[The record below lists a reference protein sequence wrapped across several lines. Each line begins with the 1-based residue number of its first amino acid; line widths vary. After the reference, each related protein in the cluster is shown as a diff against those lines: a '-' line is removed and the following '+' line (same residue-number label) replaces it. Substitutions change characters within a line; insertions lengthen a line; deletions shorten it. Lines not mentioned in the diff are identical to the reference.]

1 MRGFCLDVAGEF
13 ACFTRPE
20 MKVERVSYDVITP
33 SAARAIFDA
42 ILWKPAMRW
51 RITKIEVLNPI
62 RWASIRRNEVAKV
75 ASPGSGG
82 ILIED
87 DRQQRA
93 TLLLRDVR
101 YRLHAEFDFIPP
113 EERAK
118 VASPVTG
125 QLSLFS
131 GESGK
136 KRPKVINPS
145 PDWLTD
151 EVEAEL
157 YRQAEEAAMRSDEKE
172 AKYAAMFER
181 RASRGQHFMRPYLGC
196 REFSCSEIRLVKSL
210 EGEPAPIDETRDL
223 GFMLYD
229 MDYSDPKNIKPMFF
243 RPQMEAG
250 VIVMPA
256 PDDSKEVFR

>member
-1 MRGFCLDVAGEF
+1 MRGFCLEVTGEF

-42 ILWKPAMRW
+42 ILWKPAIRW
-51 RITKIEVLNPI
+51 RVTKIEVLKPI

-93 TLLLRDVR
+93 GLLLRDVQ
-101 YRLHAEFDFIPP
+101 YRLHAEFDFSPP
-113 EERAK
+113 ETRAK
-118 VASPVTG
+118 V
-125 QLSLFS
+125 
-131 GESGK
+131 
-136 KRPKVINPS
+136 RNPA

-151 EVEAEL
+151 AEEDEWR
-157 YRQAEEAAMRSDEKE
+157 RQAEEAAARSDEKE
-172 AKYAAMFER
+172 AKYAAMFDR

-243 RPQMEAG
+243 RPRMEAG
-250 VIVMPA
+250 VIAVPA
-256 PDDSKEVFR
+256 PDAPEVFR